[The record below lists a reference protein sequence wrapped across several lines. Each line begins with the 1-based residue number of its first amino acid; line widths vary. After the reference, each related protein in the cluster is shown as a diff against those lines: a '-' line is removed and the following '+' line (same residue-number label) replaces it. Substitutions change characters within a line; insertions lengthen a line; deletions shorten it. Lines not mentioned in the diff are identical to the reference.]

1 MLTWYSSDV
10 FIGNPKGS
18 PCVSSQGLKPKAH
31 STFFLRAMFAR
42 ASLLLGLAAA
52 ADVSLR
58 GSLASGDCKTVSP
71 LAELNITEYLRATW
85 YSQQQQLTS
94 YQPASELFCVSAT
107 YNDEPDRTVPF
118 FDGFVASAY
127 NYATRQNV
135 SGEPA
140 NTKDGMVLCARQQD
154 PKVQGGLS
162 VAPCFLPNVFTGPY
176 DVVGVGV
183 AADGVK
189 YDWVIVSGGQPSE
202 KQADGLCT
210 TKTGTYFGGLWL
222 FTRETVASDATVA
235 AARAKMADLGIS
247 TSQLVDVPQAGCTY
261 DGAFIKPNS

>member
-1 MLTWYSSDV
+1 
-10 FIGNPKGS
+10 
-18 PCVSSQGLKPKAH
+18 
-31 STFFLRAMFAR
+31 MFAR

-118 FDGFVASAY
+118 FDGFVASTY
-127 NYATRQNV
+127 NYATKQNV

-176 DVVGVGV
+176 DVVGVGPFLQIPV
-183 AADGVK
+183 LHAHRV
-189 YDWVIVSGGQPSE
+189 
-202 KQADGLCT
+202 
-210 TKTGTYFGGLWL
+210 
-222 FTRETVASDATVA
+222 
-235 AARAKMADLGIS
+235 
-247 TSQLVDVPQAGCTY
+247 SQLR
-261 DGAFIKPNS
+261 S

>member
-1 MLTWYSSDV
+1 MFS
-10 FIGNPKGS
+10 IGNPKGS

-176 DVVGVGV
+176 DVVGVGA
-183 AADGVK
+183 AADGVE
-189 YDWVIVSGGQPSE
+189 YDWAIVSGGQPSE